1 MRRGIVIG
9 VTLLG
14 IAAAVLIAVG
24 AYHAGAHH
32 TVVQQT
38 QGGEVVRVV
47 GPGYYGH
54 WGWGFFPGFL
64 LFPLILF
71 GFFFLMRGLFWGRR
85 WGGPGGP
92 GGYSRGLRLG
102 GEGAGCS
109 RTGTSVSTSSRP
121 ATIRRPEASHPQRK
135 DGLNANGRG
144 GGRCSPPRPSSTL
157 VKHAKGSTR

>member
-1 MRRGIVIG
+1 VIG

-32 TVVQQT
+32 TVVQQTT

-92 GGYSRGLRLG
+92 GGYSRGYGWEEKGKMFEDWHKRQHEQSSGDHPPAG
-102 GEGAGCS
+102 GE
-109 RTGTSVSTSSRP
+109 P
-121 ATIRRPEASHPQRK
+121 ASA
-135 DGLNANGRG
+135 
-144 GGRCSPPRPSSTL
+144 
-157 VKHAKGSTR
+157 

>member
-32 TVVQQT
+32 TVVQQTT

-71 GFFFLMRGLFWGRR
+71 GFFFLVRGLFWGRR

-92 GGYSRGLRLG
+92 GGYTRGYGWEEKGRMFEDWHKRQHEQSSGDHPPAG
-102 GEGAGCS
+102 GE
-109 RTGTSVSTSSRP
+109 
-121 ATIRRPEASHPQRK
+121 
-135 DGLNANGRG
+135 
-144 GGRCSPPRPSSTL
+144 PSS
-157 VKHAKGSTR
+157 A

>member
-1 MRRGIVIG
+1 VIG

-24 AYHAGAHH
+24 AYHAGVHH
-32 TVVQQT
+32 TVVQQTT

-64 LFPLILF
+64 LFPLFII
-71 GFFFLMRGLFWGRR
+71 GIIFLMRGLFWGRR

-92 GGYSRGLRLG
+92 GYGGGHGWEEKGRMFEDWHKRQHEQSSGDHPPAG
-102 GEGAGCS
+102 GE
-109 RTGTSVSTSSRP
+109 P
-121 ATIRRPEASHPQRK
+121 ASA
-135 DGLNANGRG
+135 
-144 GGRCSPPRPSSTL
+144 
-157 VKHAKGSTR
+157 

>member
-1 MRRGIVIG
+1 MEGGNAMRRATVIG

-24 AYHAGAHH
+24 AYHAGSHQA
-32 TVVQQT
+32 VVQT
-38 QGGEVVRVV
+38 TTEGGQVVHVV

-64 LFPLILF
+64 LFPLLIF

-92 GGYSRGLRLG
+92 GGYGGSSGWQERSKAFEDWHRRQHEQSAGDHTSAG
-102 GEGAGCS
+102 GE
-109 RTGTSVSTSSRP
+109 
-121 ATIRRPEASHPQRK
+121 
-135 DGLNANGRG
+135 
-144 GGRCSPPRPSSTL
+144 PS
-157 VKHAKGSTR
+157 

>member
-1 MRRGIVIG
+1 VRRGIVIG

-38 QGGEVVRVV
+38 TQGGEVVRVV

-71 GFFFLMRGLFWGRR
+71 GFIFLMRGLFWGRR

-92 GGYSRGLRLG
+92 GGYGGGHGWEEKGRMFEDWHKRQHEQSSGDHPTAG
-102 GEGAGCS
+102 GE
-109 RTGTSVSTSSRP
+109 P
-121 ATIRRPEASHPQRK
+121 ASA
-135 DGLNANGRG
+135 
-144 GGRCSPPRPSSTL
+144 
-157 VKHAKGSTR
+157 

>member
-1 MRRGIVIG
+1 MVGVMDDEREEGGARMRRGIVIG

-38 QGGEVVRVV
+38 TQSGEIVRV

-92 GGYSRGLRLG
+92 GGYGRGYGWEEKGRMFEDWHKRQHEQSSGDHPPAG
-102 GEGAGCS
+102 GE
-109 RTGTSVSTSSRP
+109 
-121 ATIRRPEASHPQRK
+121 
-135 DGLNANGRG
+135 
-144 GGRCSPPRPSSTL
+144 PSS
-157 VKHAKGSTR
+157 A